1 VKFHVIMLA
10 AAAVMAA
17 APRVDAAQGIQL
29 TQKLTNG
36 TNTQTLQIELD
47 NSHMRT
53 ELVNPAT
60 GTKQIVI
67 FDGAKQVLYIINSE
81 RKTYTEMTR
90 ADVDRMATQL
100 QSMRGMMANMPPAQR
115 AQMEARM
122 GGAGAPV
129 KPEYKRAGTDHV
141 GRWTCDKYEGYVK
154 GTKTTELCTVPPTS
168 LGFAMADLD
177 VTRQMADFYSKM
189 APQGADQVSSVGRLE
204 DQGFS
209 GFPVKRVI
217 TTGQSQITMEVV
229 DASRTNLP
237 DDAFTIPAGF
247 TKQTMPMMG
256 GR

>member
-1 VKFHVIMLA
+1 MLA

-17 APRVDAAQGIQL
+17 APRVDAAQGIHL

-36 TNTQTLQIELD
+36 TSTQTLQIELD

-53 ELVNPAT
+53 ELVNPVT
-60 GTKQIVI
+60 GAKQIVI
-67 FDGAKQVLYIINSE
+67 FDGEKQVLYIINSE

-90 ADVDRMATQL
+90 TDVDRLATQL

-122 GGAGAPV
+122 GGTGAPI
-129 KPEYKRAGTDHV
+129 KPEYKRTGTDHV
-141 GRWTCDKYEGYVK
+141 GRWTCDKYEGYVN
-154 GTKTTELCTVPPTS
+154 GAKTTELCTVPPTA

-209 GFPVKRVI
+209 GFPVRRVI
-217 TTGQSQITMEVV
+217 TTGQSQITMEVT
-229 DASRTNLP
+229 DAGRTNLP
-237 DDAFTIPAGF
+237 DDAFAIPAGF
-247 TKQTMPMMG
+247 TKQTMPTMG